1 MSREFEVQILTPAAT
16 LFKGLATEVV
26 LPSYDGETGILAGH
40 ADFVGLLGTG
50 PLKLVT
56 DGDDYW
62 FVLSSGAFR
71 VESGKLTI
79 LAELGERPNKD
90 IDLDD
95 LTSRLK
101 ELDAKLADVKN
112 FSSDNFPKLKEEAD
126 QLRAKIE
133 VHRRTE
139 VVN

>member
-16 LFKGLATEVV
+16 LFKGEATEVV
-26 LPSYDGETGILAGH
+26 LPSYDGEVGVLAGH
-40 ADFVGLLGTG
+40 SDFVGILGTG

-56 DGDDYW
+56 NGDDYW
-62 FVLSSGAFR
+62 FVLSSGAYR

-79 LAELGERPNKD
+79 LAEFGERPQKGVD
-90 IDLDD
+90 IEEL
-95 LTSRLK
+95 SARLR
-101 ELDAKLADVKN
+101 ELDVQLADIKN
-112 FSSDNFPKLKEEAD
+112 FSAEEFPKIKEQAD
-126 QLRAKIE
+126 QLRARIE